1 MDETIITLS
10 KYRLE
15 KSKKDLEVAKANFES
30 NFYSQSLNRSYYSIF
45 HAVRALLAFDKFDS
59 KKHTG
64 IIAYFQ
70 LNYVKSNKFDSS
82 FSKILINAEKVRV
95 ESDYNDFYVASKDD
109 TLKQIENAK
118 LFIEEV
124 EKYLK
129 EHYSVV

>member
-1 MDETIITLS
+1 MDETIIILS

-15 KSKKDLEVAKANFES
+15 KSKNDLEVAIANYES

-64 IIAYFQ
+64 IISFFQ
-70 LNYVKSNKFDSS
+70 LNYVKTNRFDLS

-95 ESDYNDFYVASKDD
+95 ESDYNDFYVASKEE
-109 TLKQIENAK
+109 TLNQIENAK
-118 LFIEEV
+118 LFIEGI
-124 EKYLK
+124 EKYIMENYL
-129 EHYSVV
+129 V

>member
-1 MDETIITLS
+1 MDETINTLS

-15 KSKKDLEVAKANFES
+15 KSKNDLKVAIANYES

-64 IIAYFQ
+64 IISFFQ
-70 LNYVKSNKFDSS
+70 LNYVKTNRFDLT

-95 ESDYNDFYVASKDD
+95 ESDYNDFYVASKEE
-109 TLKQIENAK
+109 TLNQIENAK
-118 LFIEEV
+118 LFIEGI
-124 EKYLK
+124 EKYIMENYL
-129 EHYSVV
+129 V

>member
-1 MDETIITLS
+1 MDDTFIILS

-15 KSKKDLEVAKANFES
+15 KSKKDLEVAITNFEN

-59 KKHTG
+59 KKHKG

-70 LNYVKSNKFDSS
+70 LHYVKTNKFSPV

-95 ESDYNDFYVASKDD
+95 ESDYNDFYVASRDEAV
-109 TLKQIENAK
+109 LQIENAK
-118 LFIEEV
+118 LFVDEI
-124 EKYLK
+124 EKYIINN
-129 EHYSVV
+129 YSKK

>member
-1 MDETIITLS
+1 MDETINTLS

-15 KSKKDLEVAKANFES
+15 KSKNDLKVAVANYES

-64 IIAYFQ
+64 IISFFQ
-70 LNYVKSNKFDSS
+70 LNYVKTNRFDLT

-95 ESDYNDFYVASKDD
+95 ESDYNDFYVASKEE
-109 TLKQIENAK
+109 TLNQIENAK
-118 LFIEEV
+118 LFIEGI
-124 EKYLK
+124 EKYIMENYL
-129 EHYSVV
+129 V